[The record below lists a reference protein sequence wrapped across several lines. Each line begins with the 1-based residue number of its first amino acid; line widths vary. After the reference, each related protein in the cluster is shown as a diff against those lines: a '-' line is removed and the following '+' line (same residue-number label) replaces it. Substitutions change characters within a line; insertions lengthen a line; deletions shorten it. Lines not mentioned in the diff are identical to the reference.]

1 MDVFEAM
8 LTRRSVRKYTDQDV
22 SDEQMQQIL
31 EAAMMAPSA
40 GNAQPWQFVVIRD
53 KDTLAKVK
61 EFNPYA
67 AMAANAPVAVL
78 VCGDL
83 SLEKYKGYWVQ
94 DCSAAVQNILLAAH
108 GLGLG
113 AVWTG
118 IYPLED
124 RISGASKMFQL
135 PEQVIPLA
143 LIVIGQPA
151 AQPASKSRYNP
162 ERVHKETW

>member
-1 MDVFEAM
+1 M
-8 LTRRSVRKYTDQDV
+8 R
-22 SDEQMQQIL
+22 
-31 EAAMMAPSA
+31 
-40 GNAQPWQFVVIRD
+40 PWQ
-53 KDTLAKVK
+53 
-61 EFNPYA
+61 
-67 AMAANAPVAVL
+67 
-78 VCGDL
+78 C
-83 SLEKYKGYWVQ
+83 W
-94 DCSAAVQNILLAAH
+94 SAATFRWKSTKAIGCRTAPLPYKNILLAAH